1 MVDLDLFK
9 NVNDSLGHPAGD
21 QLLKVVAQRIRQR
34 LREEDTLARVGGDE
48 FVVLLEHLR
57 RAEDA
62 AIVAQAILGVMSEP
76 AALSG
81 GHEVYVSGSVG
92 VSLFPDDGGDATQ
105 LMRNADTALYQ
116 AKAQGRNTYRFYT
129 EALTRAANDRLSL
142 EARLRRGFERGEL
155 LLYYQPQVSI
165 EDGRILGVE
174 ALLRWQSA
182 EDGFITPDRFIP
194 LAEETRLIL
203 PIGDWV
209 LHTACAQLRSW
220 IDEGCEP
227 VRVAVNISSRQFEQK
242 DLASSVRTALE
253 QSGLPPEL
261 LELEITE
268 SAIMAQGEQA
278 VEAIR
283 ELKALGVSIALDDF
297 GTGYSSLAY
306 LKRFAIDTL
315 KIDRSFVRDIPE
327 DRNDQ
332 AIAAT
337 IIAMARTLGIQV
349 LAEGV
354 ETPEQLAFLC
364 SHGCHAWQGFLFSR
378 PVPAKDLVARL
389 PRQQPAPAT
398 RRRTGGD

>member
-1 MVDLDLFK
+1 MYHAKEVGRNNYQFFTPDLNARAFEALSMEM
-9 NVNDSLGHPAGD
+9 SLKMA
-21 QLLKVVAQRIRQR
+21 LER
-34 LREEDTLARVGGDE
+34 DE
-48 FVVLLEHLR
+48 F
-57 RAEDA
+57 
-62 AIVAQAILGVMSEP
+62 
-76 AALSG
+76 
-81 GHEVYVSGSVG
+81 
-92 VSLFPDDGGDATQ
+92 
-105 LMRNADTALYQ
+105 
-116 AKAQGRNTYRFYT
+116 
-129 EALTRAANDRLSL
+129 
-142 EARLRRGFERGEL
+142 L
-155 LLYYQPQVSI
+155 LLYQPQFEV
-165 EDGRILGVE
+165 EGGRLVGVE
-174 ALLRWQSA
+174 ALLRWRHRDLGLVSPA
-182 EDGFITPDRFIP
+182 RFVP
-194 LAEETRLIL
+194 LAEEHGLIL

-227 VRVAVNISSRQFEQK
+227 VRVAVNISSRQFEQR

-253 QSGLPPEL
+253 QTGLPPEL